1 MATKQSK
8 RTRPTVDMTPM
19 VDLGFLLVTF
29 FMMTTQFSPTDIV
42 PISMPTSTA
51 DIKLPE
57 SNLSTILISKDGRV
71 FYRMDGTKNLKAL
84 GKSLSDKYN
93 LGLTDNDINRFASQ
107 NAFGMPI
114 MGLKQFLALPEL
126 DQKTAFQPGIPIE
139 SGQNELAD
147 WLVFGRISN
156 PQARIVVKADKGT
169 SYYPSVKKV
178 LDTLRDCNILRFALI
193 TDQEQKTPSI

>member
-1 MATKQSK
+1 
-8 RTRPTVDMTPM
+8 MTPM

-42 PISMPTSTA
+42 PISMPSSTA

-57 SNLSTILISKDGRV
+57 SNLSTVLISKDGRV

-84 GKSLSDKYN
+84 GKSISDKYS
-93 LGLTDNDINRFASQ
+93 LGLTDHDIERFIGQ
-107 NAFGMPI
+107 TAFGMPI

-147 WLVFGRISN
+147 WLVFGRIAN